1 MPVTL
6 SDFRIPVFLLVAKD
20 RWVKAQYRHSEPV
33 YFGLD
38 RLGGGGGGVGWW
50 LTQRSPGKAILGTS
64 LKSKSPLST
73 LELVR
78 KTKSLSL

>member
-38 RLGGGGGGVGWW
+38 RLGGGRGGG
-50 LTQRSPGKAILGTS
+50 
-64 LKSKSPLST
+64 
-73 LELVR
+73 
-78 KTKSLSL
+78 